1 MDKLLEDIERRGE
14 ISNEFLLTVG
24 LDEVGL
30 YRVPGSVSS
39 VKALTAAL
47 DAGEEVDMDDPRWI
61 DVNVVAGTFK
71 SWLRELPDSILT
83 TALYDKFILAVGL
96 QDYEEK
102 YYAIKGLVHQLPKTN
117 FDLLKRVIYHFKRY
131 IQSL

>member
-1 MDKLLEDIERRGE
+1 MIVSEEV
-14 ISNEFLLTVG
+14 ISLSSVLTTG

-47 DAGEEVDMDDPRWI
+47 NAGEDVDMDDLRWI

-71 SWLRELPDSILT
+71 SWLRELPESILT
-83 TALYDKFILAVGL
+83 PELYDRFLLAVAL

-102 YYAIKGLVHQLPKTN
+102 YYAIKGLVHQLPQSN
-117 FDLLKRVIYHFKRY
+117 FDLLKRVVFHLKRY
-131 IQSL
+131 SLSPSNLTC

>member
-1 MDKLLEDIERRGE
+1 MILNDEVIPFSRC
-14 ISNEFLLTVG
+14 LTIG

-39 VKALTAAL
+39 VKTLIASLNASE
-47 DAGEEVDMDDPRWI
+47 DVDMDDERWI

-71 SWLRELPDSILT
+71 SWLRELPESILPPG
-83 TALYDKFILAVGL
+83 LYEKFILAVGL

-102 YYAIKGLVHQLPKTN
+102 YYAIKGLVHQLPIGN
-117 FDLLKRVIYHFKRY
+117 FNLLKRVIQHLKRY
-131 IQSL
+131 F